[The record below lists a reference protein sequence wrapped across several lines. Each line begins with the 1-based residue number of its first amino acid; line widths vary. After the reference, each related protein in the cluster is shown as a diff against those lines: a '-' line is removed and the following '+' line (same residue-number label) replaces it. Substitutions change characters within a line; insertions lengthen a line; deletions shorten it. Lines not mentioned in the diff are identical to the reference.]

1 MVEVISVLS
10 TVVRV
15 RNLSIL
21 ADVGINID
29 EIGRRQPLVLDIEAT
44 LRDVAPSKLDE
55 TIDYRRIVAAAQG
68 LCDEHIP
75 LIEDFAIRL
84 GHICLGWPQVRSLV
98 IAIDKPFAVDRA
110 LAGVRIAMARD
121 RATAHQGETI

>member
-1 MVEVISVLS
+1 MVEVIHVLS

-21 ADVGINID
+21 ADVGINVD
-29 EIGRRQPLVLDIEAT
+29 EIGRRQPLVLDIDAT
-44 LRDVAPSKLDE
+44 LRDFAPSRLDE
-55 TIDYRRIVAAAQG
+55 TVDYRRIVAAAQG

-75 LIEDFAIRL
+75 LIEDFGVRL
-84 GHICLGWPQVRSLV
+84 GHICLGWPQIQSLV

-121 RATAHQGETI
+121 RAAAPVGETI

>member
-44 LRDVAPSKLDE
+44 LRDVTPSRLDE

-121 RATAHQGETI
+121 RVTAHQGETI